1 VADKNFLQQI
11 ELDQHQQRALAEQNR
26 LWYVALTRASH
37 RVYAVFEP
45 EKGDK
50 NKFSGLAFWKNQ
62 GDHFQHPY
70 SADAALI
77 LERPQALQ
85 MQQTNNKLHCWPKLC
100 RHNVFMHAEKPVLVI
115 WHSI

>member
-50 NKFSGLAFWKNQ
+50 NKFSGLAFGRIRAITFNI
-62 GDHFQHPY
+62 PIVPM
-70 SADAALI
+70 L
-77 LERPQALQ
+77 R
-85 MQQTNNKLHCWPKLC
+85 
-100 RHNVFMHAEKPVLVI
+100 
-115 WHSI
+115 